1 MRRLL
6 IRRSTQ
12 DASISVLCAKLR
24 LSFVSDEVAGGVEPL
39 GTLLALDDELTFV
52 VRRRTRRALTQR
64 GAWTAKGAVGLVSP
78 VGVETRLVGP
88 ANLTDGAPLAFPI
101 SLRYV
106 IQRRFHAVNV
116 IGNVA
121 LVAQEETGLVVTI
134 ATSFAHRTVKTSPSF
149 WPNDFSYLDVGT
161 ERMIAL
167 EMAERE

>member
-1 MRRLL
+1 M
-6 IRRSTQ
+6 
-12 DASISVLCAKLR
+12 
-24 LSFVSDEVAGGVEPL
+24 
-39 GTLLALDDELTFV
+39 
-52 VRRRTRRALTQR
+52 
-64 GAWTAKGAVGLVSP
+64 VSP

-101 SLRYV
+101 SLWYV

-121 LVAQEETGLVVTI
+121 LVAQEKTGLVVTI

-149 WPNDFSYLDVGT
+149 LQNDFGDFDVGT
-161 ERMIAL
+161 EWMVAL